1 MEQEYYFNINPK
13 FRQNIS
19 SVIPLELNTDNCVT
33 LRERKK
39 EVLITARNVIVV
51 YSETGLQYIY
61 SYLFTVVSL
70 FACFVY
76 KYLPYAIFIK

>member
-1 MEQEYYFNINPK
+1 MEQEYYFDIKPKLSQNP
-13 FRQNIS
+13 S
-19 SVIPLELNTDNCVT
+19 SVILLELNTNNCIT
-33 LRERKK
+33 LCERKR

-70 FACFVY
+70 FACFIY
-76 KYLPYAIFIK
+76 KYLPCTIFTK